1 MDDETWVPLTPEQIQ
16 EDQTQVGSS
25 TSDAKRRKQS
35 RETKMDPQALFFA
48 MGPVDRSL
56 AFYKNTSWGKLNDLM
71 CEAGLMAKTL
81 TATVSLLIVLL
92 VFSLSPPFMIS

>member
-1 MDDETWVPLTPEQIQ
+1 
-16 EDQTQVGSS
+16 
-25 TSDAKRRKQS
+25 
-35 RETKMDPQALFFA
+35 MDPQALFFA

-81 TATVSLLIVLL
+81 TGYRCC
-92 VFSLSPPFMIS
+92 